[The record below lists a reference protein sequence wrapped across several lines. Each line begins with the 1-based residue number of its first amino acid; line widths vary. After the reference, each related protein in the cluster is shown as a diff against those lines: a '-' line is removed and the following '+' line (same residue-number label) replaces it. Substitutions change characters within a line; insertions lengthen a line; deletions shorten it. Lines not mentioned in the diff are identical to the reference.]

1 MSRAA
6 RGPLGG
12 VEFRGGIIGTE
23 YRCIGIRARV
33 NGVEP
38 GVVG

>member
-23 YRCIGIRARV
+23 YRCAGTRARV
-33 NGVEP
+33 DGVGL